1 MPFPTLI
8 LAMIVMSFMP
18 VILIMLAIPIVAGS
32 FYKTQAQSPAVRPTP
47 SNAVHDIEAI
57 VNSQGKTI
65 MERFSTPPG
74 YARKVV
80 DPNSFAHYLRT
91 LPLKPPG
98 TKVRY
103 YDGREKPAEAYE
115 AVVDMSISGKDLQQC
130 ADAVVRLRAEYFYA
144 AKAYDK
150 ISFKLTNGFQVD
162 YSEWIKGMR
171 VLVKGNKTSWIKS
184 APPSTSY
191 KEFRN
196 YLEFI
201 FMYAGTV
208 SLSKS
213 LHQKNIK
220 DLSIGDVF
228 IIGGTP
234 GHAVIVVDMAES
246 KRGEK
251 VFMLA
256 QSYMPAQETQVL
268 KNHFNNR
275 ISPWYQ
281 LNATADLHTP
291 EWTFKPSQLKGW

>member
-1 MPFPTLI
+1 MERSVLI
-8 LAMIVMSFMP
+8 PATRVMTVLI
-18 VILIMLAIPIVAGS
+18 VILVMGVVAGS
-32 FYKTQAQSPAVRPTP
+32 FFKPYAQTLTDRSLQNIRVPVIETT
-47 SNAVHDIEAI
+47 SN
-57 VNSQGKTI
+57 NPGKTI
-65 MERFSTPPG
+65 KERFPPPAG
-74 YARKVV
+74 YARKEV
-80 DPNSFAHYLRT
+80 DPGSFAHYLRT

-103 YDGREKPAEAYE
+103 YNGREKPSAAYE
-115 AVVDMSISGKDLQQC
+115 AVVDMTISGKDLQQC
-130 ADAVVRLRAEYFYA
+130 ADAVMRLRAEYFYA

-150 ISFKLTNGFQVD
+150 ISFILTNGFRVD
-162 YSEWIKGMR
+162 YSEWIEGRR

-184 APPSTSY
+184 AAPSNTY
-191 KEFRN
+191 KDFQN
-196 YLEFI
+196 YMEFI

-213 LHQKNIK
+213 LYQKNMP

-234 GHAVIVVDMAES
+234 GHAVIVVDMAENN
-246 KRGEK
+246 RGEK
-251 VFMLA
+251 IFMLA

-268 KNHFNNR
+268 KNHLNKR

-291 EWTFKPSQLKGW
+291 EWTFKASQLKGW